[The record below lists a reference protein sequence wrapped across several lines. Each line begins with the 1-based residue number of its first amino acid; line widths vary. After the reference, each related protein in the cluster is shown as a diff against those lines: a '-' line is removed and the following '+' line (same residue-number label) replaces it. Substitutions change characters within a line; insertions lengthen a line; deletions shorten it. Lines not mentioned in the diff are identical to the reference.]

1 MKNHQVRIESAPG
14 QGTSVYVGFDNEM
27 IETDSN
33 THEASS

>member
-14 QGTSVYVGFDNEM
+14 QGTSVYVSFINEM

-33 THEASS
+33 INEAGS